1 MGFTSPFILT
11 SKSCFYPYIL
21 CASSDTCAE
30 RIVLMNYAQLSTMRG
45 DITFLHLVM
54 LKQPNN
60 VYSSLNI

>member
-1 MGFTSPFILT
+1 M
-11 SKSCFYPYIL
+11 CV
-21 CASSDTCAE
+21 E
-30 RIVLMNYAQLSTMRG
+30 RIVLMNYARLSTLSG